1 MNIEQAVLDN
11 LRVLPND
18 KQQEVLDFIE
28 FLVQKIR
35 KPKQVSNESS
45 DSSISSITQQK
56 KKLSL
61 QEIARLPVEER
72 HKVLVPYIDATA
84 QDFLNDP
91 ELTEFTV
98 LDGED
103 WETEDG

>member
-18 KQQEVLDFIE
+18 KQQEVLDFVE
-28 FLVQKIR
+28 FLVQKTG
-35 KPKQVSNESS
+35 KLKQVSTESS
-45 DSSISSITQQK
+45 DSSIPSTTQQ

-72 HKVLVPYIDATA
+72 HKVLVPYINATA

-103 WETEDG
+103 WETEDD

>member
-11 LRVLPND
+11 LRILPND
-18 KQQEVLDFIE
+18 KQQEVLDFVE
-28 FLVQKIR
+28 FLVQKIG
-35 KPKQVSNESS
+35 KLKQVSTESS
-45 DSSISSITQQK
+45 DSSIPSTTQQ

-72 HKVLVPYIDATA
+72 HKVLVPYINATA

-103 WETEDG
+103 WETEDD